1 MPNMIKFPLKNSGSS
16 ALAPR
21 YTCVNVEDVLD
32 VQKSGTYAETFHIWY
47 NVPGADDDDVLRLSI
62 DYARTDDDPIITD
75 QDVENLK
82 NMILSANQNPASLP
96 VFELISAAGKNASDI
111 IEYQVDGV
119 NLKSQNL
126 PS

>member
-1 MPNMIKFPLKNSGSS
+1 MPNMIKFPLKDSGSS

-32 VQKSGTYAETFHIWY
+32 VQKAGTYSETFHIWY
-47 NVPGADDDDVLRLSI
+47 NVPGADANDVLRLSI
-62 DYARTDDDPIITD
+62 DYARTAAATIITD

-96 VFELISAAGKNASDI
+96 TFELISAAGKDASAI
-111 IEYQVDGV
+111 IEYQVNGV
-119 NLKSQNL
+119 NLKSQDL